1 MRPPMRPFVKV
12 AGLFL
17 CAVGI
22 TGCASTSVGSHVEL
36 ATDFRLYR
44 TYDWGIPEVRVGA
57 DPWLDDNL
65 FFDELVRAE
74 VEKRLDRFG
83 LERKRSAPDLLLYY
97 HASLT
102 QEIDVLALDSQY
114 AYRAARHERRH
125 VYDPGTLFIDFV
137 ELRTR
142 RLLWRGW
149 AEGGLDANDD
159 PVMMQA
165 RIEVAVAGIL
175 RRLPTRLRSRSD
187 APSP

>member
-1 MRPPMRPFVKV
+1 MRPFVKV
-12 AGLFL
+12 AGLVL
-17 CAVGI
+17 CTLGI
-22 TGCASTSVGSHVEL
+22 AGCASTNVGSHVEL

-44 TYDWGIPEVRVGA
+44 TYDWGFPDVRVGA
-57 DPWLDDNL
+57 DPWLDDNR
-65 FFDELVRAE
+65 FFDELVRGA
-74 VEKRLDRFG
+74 VEKQLDRFG

-102 QEIDVLALDSQY
+102 QEIDELELDRQY
-114 AYRAARHERRH
+114 AHRAARHDRRH
-125 VYDPGTLFIDFV
+125 VYDKGTLFIDFV

-159 PVMMQA
+159 PAMMQA

-187 APSP
+187 ALSPL